1 MFTGTKSYNHPTLTK
16 GFFKGRTFKFYT
28 NYKLIY
34 IFTTV
39 KAGFHIVVSGR
50 FGSFRVVPSLSE
62 RRRQLKRP
70 YTTGDFHMVVW
81 GRLVVVWNA
90 VVKTGPGAD
99 NTIFSGKLVQ
109 NGGCSRPHG
118 RSAGIFT
125 SAL

>member
-1 MFTGTKSYNHPTLTK
+1 MIVRVKFLICLTH
-16 GFFKGRTFKFYT
+16 RI
-28 NYKLIY
+28 L
-34 IFTTV
+34 

-70 YTTGDFHMVVW
+70 DTTGDFHMVVW

-109 NGGCSRPHG
+109 NGGCSRSHG

-125 SAL
+125 SACHSSSQKDTATKAKA